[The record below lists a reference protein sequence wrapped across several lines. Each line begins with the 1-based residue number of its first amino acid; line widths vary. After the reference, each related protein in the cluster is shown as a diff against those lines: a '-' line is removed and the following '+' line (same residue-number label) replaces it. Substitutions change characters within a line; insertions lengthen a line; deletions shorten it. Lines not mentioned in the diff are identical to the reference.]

1 MGKLFP
7 TRAPEL
13 FNGEI
18 IVNSINGSQ
27 KTEYPHSKEDGPLT
41 HILNKN

>member
-18 IVNSINGSQ
+18 TVNSINGSW
-27 KTEYPHSKEDGPLT
+27 KTEYPHFKEDGPLP